1 LEGPEAGV
9 YYRGTSFLDPAE
21 KYREIALPAYADALA
36 TEFTVH
42 VTPVMADDNTSEF
55 VTLMVSRVKE
65 GKFKVYREKPK
76 IKFLTRAWK
85 WLLRKKKS
93 KNLPVHFDYIV
104 FAKRLEMNV
113 EPLKT
118 EVTINRIGPYTW
130 L

>member
-42 VTPVMADDNTSEF
+42 VTPVIMGDEFDDDFSCVNKPMLVS
-55 VTLMVSRVKE
+55 SRVIK
-65 GKFKVYREKPK
+65 GKFRVYMNNKTEA
-76 IKFLTRAWK
+76 TTSCA
-85 WLLRKKKS
+85 
-93 KNLPVHFDYIV
+93 FDYLV
-104 FAKRLEMNV
+104 FGKRLEIKV

-118 EVTINRIGPYTW
+118 EVTVNRFGPYTW
-130 L
+130 LDETPPNKV